1 MWGWGTGTG
10 TTKSPWQL
18 IKTLTTAQPAKRF
31 SGNRKPRSG
40 AKKSPSK
47 MEARPKSPTSAHLG
61 QIGGAG
67 RLSAPTCRFPAIKAR
82 HLNFGLVPQLH
93 LPLRNHNCHSGVID
107 YLSGLSARPH
117 RHSAEVRLSLSI
129 RNYDRRHI
137 RRAHKVIVPQKKIR
151 EVFSIINN
159 S

>member
-1 MWGWGTGTG
+1 VRCDLIADYKLAITVEDKYESKEEKYEAGGLVLG

-31 SGNRKPRSG
+31 SGNRKLRSG

-107 YLSGLSARPH
+107 YLSGLSARPSTFDGS
-117 RHSAEVRLSLSI
+117 SAVTF
-129 RNYDRRHI
+129 D
-137 RRAHKVIVPQKKIR
+137 P
-151 EVFSIINN
+151 
-159 S
+159 